1 MEYQTTINIV
11 ERARNLPERKEKK
24 IVKIE
29 LKFFVVVNVRC
40 HELVIE
46 RKTFLA

>member
-1 MEYQTTINIV
+1 MIEI
-11 ERARNLPERKEKK
+11 ARNLPEKEEEK

-29 LKFFVVVNVRC
+29 LNFFLFKIDLRC
-40 HELVIE
+40 HELVKE